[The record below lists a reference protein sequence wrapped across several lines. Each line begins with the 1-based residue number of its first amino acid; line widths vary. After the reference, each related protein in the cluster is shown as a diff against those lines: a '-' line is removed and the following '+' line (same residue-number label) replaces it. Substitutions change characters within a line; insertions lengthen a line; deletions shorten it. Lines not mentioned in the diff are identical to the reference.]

1 MQKVLKYK
9 IAVVVLSLII
19 VLQYFF
25 IITGR
30 PKKAVRAPE
39 AYLKGRIAIVL
50 DDWGYNLNNMDLV
63 EGIKYPITA
72 SVLPGLTYS
81 EAISDE
87 LHARGFEI
95 ILHLPLEPQE
105 KYRLEKNTIMVSQDE
120 GVIRAILT
128 DDLSKVKFVKGVSN
142 HMGSLA
148 TQDPKV
154 MRVIFRE
161 LKRRNLFFLDSFA
174 SPRSICAE
182 LAAETGL
189 PFAKRNIFLDNK
201 SDPGYIREQ
210 IHRLKM
216 RARIKGSAIGIGH
229 DRRNTLQVL
238 KEVMPQIEKEGY
250 KFVFVSELAR

>member
-9 IAVVVLSLII
+9 IALIVLSLL
-19 VLQYFF
+19 VVSQCLF
-25 IITGR
+25 IITSR
-30 PKKAVRAPE
+30 PKKAAVPPAVQ
-39 AYLKGRIAIVL
+39 LKGKIAIVL

-63 EGIKYPITA
+63 EGIKYPLTA

-87 LHARGFEI
+87 LHSRGFEI

-105 KYRLEKNTIMVSQDE
+105 KYRLEKNTVMVSQGE
-120 GVIRAILT
+120 EEIRGIVT
-128 DDLSKVKFVKGVSN
+128 DDLSKVKFVRGVSN

-148 TQDPKV
+148 TQDPRV
-154 MRVIFRE
+154 MRVIFEE
-161 LKRRNLFFLDSFA
+161 LKKRKMFFLDSFA

-182 LAAETGL
+182 LAAKVNL
-189 PFAKRNIFLDNK
+189 PFAKRNIFLDNN

-210 IHRLKM
+210 LHRLKM
-216 RARIKGSAIGIGH
+216 RARVKGSAIGIGH
-229 DRRNTLQVL
+229 DRRNTLEVL

>member
-9 IAVVVLSLII
+9 IALVILSLIV
-19 VLQYFF
+19 VLQYLF
-25 IITGR
+25 IISGR
-30 PKKAVRAPE
+30 PKKAARLPE
-39 AYLKGRIAIVL
+39 AHLKGKIAIVL
-50 DDWGYNLNNMDLV
+50 DDWGYNLNNLDLV
-63 EGIKYPITA
+63 DGIKYPITA

-81 EAISDE
+81 EAISEE

-120 GVIRAILT
+120 GGIRDTLR
-128 DDLSKVKFVKGVSN
+128 DDLLKVKFVRGVSN

-148 TQDPKV
+148 TEDAKV

-161 LKRRNLFFLDSFA
+161 LKRRKMFFLDSFA

-182 LAAETGL
+182 LAAQTGL
-189 PFAKRNIFLDNK
+189 PFAKRNIFLDNN
-201 SDPGYIREQ
+201 SDPGYVREQ
-210 IHRLKM
+210 IHKLKM

-238 KEVMPQIEKEGY
+238 KEVMPEIEKEGY
-250 KFVFVSELAR
+250 KFVFVSELVR